1 LREVRLW
8 KVASSAGSGE
18 PERVREGE
26 RERGVDGGKEGRVT
40 LGEQVTLGKEEQG
53 WKDVLNELEGCASTV
68 STTGSQLMS
77 SPAPPT
83 QSLTK
88 NAPARATPPNQTSF
102 ELLEDIASSKSAS
115 SALTPPQ
122 APALGASSTAQV
134 AAPAVSSAPGARQ
147 AGVAP
152 APPLQSSNAQDRRI
166 KSVSSLGL
174 SRL

>member
-1 LREVRLW
+1 LW

-18 PERVREGE
+18 PEREREGG

-40 LGEQVTLGKEEQG
+40 LGEQVTLGEEEQG

-77 SPAPPT
+77 PPAPPT
-83 QSLTK
+83 QSLTT
-88 NAPARATPPNQTSF
+88 NTPARATAPNQTSF
-102 ELLEDIASSKSAS
+102 ELLEDVASSKSAS

-122 APALGASSTAQV
+122 VPALGASSTAQV
-134 AAPAVSSAPGARQ
+134 AAPAVSSAPGARH
-147 AGVAP
+147 AGVPP
-152 APPLQSSNAQDRRI
+152 AAPLQSSNAQDRRI